1 MRRKKKIQLNLSYFI
16 VLIFIILLSLVDDLM
31 LNGIG
36 QVTLGR
42 GESHKIDVLET
53 EWHVGVTP
61 FLPSMVILKN

>member
-42 GESHKIDVLET
+42 GESH
-53 EWHVGVTP
+53 
-61 FLPSMVILKN
+61 